1 MNLYRTATANQYDLT
16 QQNINRRSQELATQH
31 ERLSSGK
38 RVLRASD
45 DAVSA
50 TLSERAQNRL
60 ARVEADKRALEASRT
75 ALTQA
80 ESALGEATE
89 IVHSVRELMVQA
101 GNPAL
106 GPRERTDLAQRL
118 AGLREQM
125 LAVSNRTDTS
135 GLTLFGG
142 LGGAA
147 QPFVDLY
154 GPQGGAVSF
163 EGQAGQYLPTATS
176 LPNAIDGHAVWMQ
189 VPKGNGSFVAG
200 LNAPN
205 QGVAAASL
213 AAGTIA
219 SPLRVEFVQAPDSQ
233 TLQVQVVDAGTGN
246 VLAAPVAYD
255 PAGTTLVVNDPA
267 GLPPLGTSSLQLSG
281 LAYAGDALNVQ
292 SPFQVTADAGNQG
305 ALRSDLGSVADPTS
319 LPSALTTGY
328 GYEVEFLSAD
338 TFRIRDVAT
347 GTLQSITGANS
358 LGSGNYRFEAGKT
371 LQFNGLSLTL
381 DGIPQAG
388 DRLSLNGVPP
398 DSGDLF
404 QTLNRTIAALQSDQ
418 PNRAA
423 NLTQELARGLQE
435 VDAGLDRILAARGRL
450 GEWLNRADTLAGLF
464 EDQSVAYQKEN
475 SRLTD
480 LDLVKG
486 ISDFQGQQTAL
497 DAALRSYS
505 AVQKLSLFQYI
516 A

>member
-16 QQNINRRSQELATQH
+16 QQNINRRSQELATQQ

-80 ESALGEATE
+80 ESALGEATD
-89 IVHSVRELMVQA
+89 IVHNVRELLVQA
-101 GNPAL
+101 GNPVL
-106 GPRERTDLAQRL
+106 GARERADLAQRL
-118 AGLREQM
+118 TGLRDQM
-125 LAVSNRTDTS
+125 LSVANRTDTS

-147 QPFVDLY
+147 KPFVDLY

-163 EGQAGQYLPTATS
+163 EGQPGQYLPTSNT
-176 LPNAIDGHAVWMQ
+176 LPNAIDGAAVWMQ
-189 VPKGNGSFVAG
+189 VPQGNGTFVAT
-200 LNAPN
+200 LNP
-205 QGVAAASL
+205 
-213 AAGTIA
+213 
-219 SPLRVEFVQAPDSQ
+219 
-233 TLQVQVVDAGTGN
+233 
-246 VLAAPVAYD
+246 
-255 PAGTTLVVNDPA
+255 
-267 GLPPLGTSSLQLSG
+267 
-281 LAYAGDALNVQ
+281 
-292 SPFQVTADAGNQG
+292 GNQG
-305 ALRSDLGSVADPTS
+305 ALRSDLGAVADPSS
-319 LPSALTTGY
+319 LPSALTTGL
-328 GYEVEFLSAD
+328 GYEVEFVTAD
-338 TFRIRDVAT
+338 TFTILDVTANTLETISGAT
-347 GTLQSITGANS
+347 PVTGLPNT
-358 LGSGNYRFEAGKT
+358 YRFEPGKT
-371 LQFNGLSLTL
+371 LQFSGLSLTL
-381 DGIPQAG
+381 NGTPQAG
-388 DRLSLNGVPP
+388 DRLALTGVATQP
-398 DSGDLF
+398 GDLF
-404 QTLNRTIAALQSDQ
+404 QTLNRTISALQSEQ

-450 GEWLNRADTLAGLF
+450 GEWLNQADTLAGLF
-464 EDQSVAYQKEN
+464 EDQSVAYQKED